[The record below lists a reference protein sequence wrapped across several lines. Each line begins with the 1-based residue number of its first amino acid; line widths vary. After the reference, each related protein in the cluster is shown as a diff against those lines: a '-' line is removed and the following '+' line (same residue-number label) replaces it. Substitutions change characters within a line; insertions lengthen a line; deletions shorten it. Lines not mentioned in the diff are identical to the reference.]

1 LDEASAVDD
10 VPVTRRVGHARA
22 AASMSAERHPRLNAR
37 MKTMGA
43 LRDLRELNRQ
53 RVIDALRRVGT
64 ASRSELARAT
74 GLSRTTVSTVVSDLQ
89 ERGLVVEQAAEDA
102 PVQAG
107 RGRPP
112 VLVRLDV
119 AAGAAL
125 GVAFSHA
132 DVRVAVADLSSSVL
146 AEQQRECDVANR
158 PAEAAFAVASE
169 LVDAAIAEAGVERWR
184 LVGCT
189 VGVPAP
195 LDRASGVVAAPVILP
210 GWADVP
216 VAGLLSEQLDLAVH
230 VDNDANLGAVGEQ
243 FFGAARGMDDFVY
256 VKLSTGVGSAL
267 VLDRR
272 VYRGA
277 TGVAGEL
284 GHVQV
289 QDDGEVCRCGQR
301 GCVGPFAS
309 TDGLLRL
316 LAATHGPEL
325 TIEDVLELLASG
337 DLGTRRVVNDAGR
350 SLGRVLADLCNHL
363 NPAGIVLGGE
373 LSAAGEP
380 LLAGIR
386 ESVDRYALPAAAD
399 AVRIAAG
406 ELGPRAEVLGA
417 VADVVRDTQRVRS
430 AGLAAI
436 GVA

>member
-1 LDEASAVDD
+1 
-10 VPVTRRVGHARA
+10 
-22 AASMSAERHPRLNAR
+22 
-37 MKTMGA
+37 MGA
-43 LRDLRELNRQ
+43 LGDLRELNRQ
-53 RVIDALRRVGT
+53 RVIDALRSVGT
-64 ASRSELARAT
+64 ASRSDLARAT

-89 ERGLVVEQAAEDA
+89 ERGFVVEQAEDV

-125 GVAFSHA
+125 GVAFSHS
-132 DVRVAVADLSSSVL
+132 DVRVAVADLSSTVL
-146 AEQQRECDVANR
+146 AERQRDLDVANG
-158 PAEAAFAVASE
+158 AADAAFAVAAG
-169 LVDAAIAEAGVERWR
+169 LVDAAIAAAGVERER

-189 VGVPAP
+189 AAVPAP
-195 LDRASGVVAAPVILP
+195 LDRTSGVVAAPVILP

-216 VAGLLSEQLDLAVH
+216 VAERLSAQLDLDVK
-230 VDNDANLGAVGEQ
+230 VDNDANLEAVGELV
-243 FFGAARGMDDFVY
+243 FGAARGIDDFVY
-256 VKLSTGVGSAL
+256 VKLSNGVGSAL
-267 VLDRR
+267 VLDGRL
-272 VYRGA
+272 YHGS

-309 TDGLLRL
+309 TAGVLRL
-316 LAATHGPEL
+316 LAAAHGPEL
-325 TIEDVLELLASG
+325 TFDDVLELLAGG

-363 NPAGIVLGGE
+363 NPAAIVVGGE
-373 LSAAGEP
+373 LGAAGEP

-386 ESVDRYALPAAAD
+386 EAVDRYALPAAAH
-399 AVRIAAG
+399 AVRILQG

-417 VADVVRDTQRVRS
+417 VADVVRDTERVRS